1 MSIKINPV
9 KPFIQSAKKQTPK
22 ITTCKSG
29 LPLEAPLPDYRQKR
43 ALEMLNP
50 SAPMQNALNKIEVT
64 TQYIKN
70 TAKK

>member
-1 MSIKINPV
+1 MSIKITPV

-29 LPLEAPLPDYRQKR
+29 LPFEAPLPDYREKR

-50 SAPMQNALNKIEVT
+50 YAPMQNALNKIEAT